1 MPERA
6 LGIAGGTV
14 QHIQSVSERKL
25 RQHAAAGQQAS
36 ATAAALRKVP
46 EPVDLLRGIHVSRVF
61 DVVEQLAALKAL
73 PRFLRAHPQVHLLVV
88 DSVAYHFRRGFPD
101 MAVRARM
108 LTGMA
113 QELLQLANEFNL
125 VVVVTNQVGDT
136 HTHAHAGRVK
146 QTENRSMPVF
156 LPSPAHLSLL
166 TALYLFLTVS
176 R

>member
-6 LGIAGGTV
+6 LSIAGGAV
-14 QHIQSVSERKL
+14 QAMQSISERKL
-25 RQHAAAGQQAS
+25 RQQSGQAS
-36 ATAAALRKVP
+36 ASALALRKSLQQVP
-46 EPVDLLRGIHVSRVF
+46 APVDLLRGIHVSRVF

-73 PRFLRAHPQVHLLVV
+73 PQFLRAHPQVHLLVV

-125 VVVVTNQVGDT
+125 AVVVTNQVGRS
-136 HTHAHAGRVK
+136 AHGQSWK
-146 QTENRSMPVF
+146 
-156 LPSPAHLSLL
+156 
-166 TALYLFLTVS
+166 
-176 R
+176 